1 MILLD
6 SIDFSEMTHLKH
18 ILIVFLEKKKK
29 KKRFINQL
37 ISSKNAVCTVSGQSF
52 CIHPSTSG
60 LSTKALHYS

>member
-29 KKRFINQL
+29 GKIYKSVDI
-37 ISSKNAVCTVSGQSF
+37 K
-52 CIHPSTSG
+52 
-60 LSTKALHYS
+60 

>member
-29 KKRFINQL
+29 KGKIYKSVD
-37 ISSKNAVCTVSGQSF
+37 IK
-52 CIHPSTSG
+52 
-60 LSTKALHYS
+60 